1 MKTNRVFNYETL
13 NQENTQNNNIESQ
26 VWRYVQK
33 NNLGKRDNFNG
44 DPRQQ
49 FYGLLT
55 QSVLQKKLGQ
65 PVLSVE
71 SDFDNGIDIIYN
83 NYTIDVKTTLR
94 NVNVKESYPAN
105 LLDSQFRG
113 KRYKNDYYIF
123 CSYNVKENIIQVL
136 GILKKEDVEKLGAYF
151 DSESKS
157 FNETGKAINA
167 PVARWEIPLSSL
179 IPINSVDDIKN
190 YFK

>member
-1 MKTNRVFNYETL
+1 M
-13 NQENTQNNNIESQ
+13 
-26 VWRYVQK
+26 
-33 NNLGKRDNFNG
+33 G
-44 DPRQQ
+44 
-49 FYGLLT
+49 
-55 QSVLQKKLGQ
+55 
-65 PVLSVE
+65 
-71 SDFDNGIDIIYN
+71 
-83 NYTIDVKTTLR
+83 TTLR

-157 FNETGKAINA
+157 FNESDFALVEST
-167 PVARWEIPLSSL
+167 ECQ
-179 IPINSVDDIKN
+179 
-190 YFK
+190 